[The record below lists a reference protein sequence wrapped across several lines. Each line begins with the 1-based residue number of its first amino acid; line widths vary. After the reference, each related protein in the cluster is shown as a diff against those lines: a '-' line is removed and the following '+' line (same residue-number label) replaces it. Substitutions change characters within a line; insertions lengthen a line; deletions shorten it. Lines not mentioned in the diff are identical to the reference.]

1 MSTQSM
7 ASPAYELAVDPDG
20 TAWSAR
26 ENLADVLSR
35 ELLGPLY
42 GDHEALAV
50 APDTAYPIGRIAPR
64 RLTAAKVT
72 PSPSEDDAAQGE
84 SEEAGLSS
92 GVPVL
97 CSADTSMAEFSA
109 GSTALFERG
118 SPEHLAERLQ
128 VLLTDDRQRQTL
140 ATAGLLRAKDFS
152 WQRCAQQT
160 AEIYRL
166 VGQ

>member
-92 GVPVL
+92 DVP
-97 CSADTSMAEFSA
+97 MP
-109 GSTALFERG
+109 G
-118 SPEHLAERLQ
+118 
-128 VLLTDDRQRQTL
+128 
-140 ATAGLLRAKDFS
+140 
-152 WQRCAQQT
+152 
-160 AEIYRL
+160 
-166 VGQ
+166 